1 MNIKFLAII
10 VFLCSLPAISWPA
23 GDFLARPLSTHEK
36 VAHLL
41 SLSIPDEQRI
51 SICFNYGCQQ
61 RQTIQFTNED
71 KEHIKIIFAQS
82 EAGRIS
88 ERQAIADAIAYMESI
103 SGKQSP
109 VHNDRAK
116 NFNDKGSGRMD
127 CIDSAVNTTN
137 YLRFISRLGLL
148 KKHKLIQPVYRS
160 PFMMGQHWSAR
171 IMELSSGRIFAVDS
185 WASDNGQRPLIQ
197 KVSNWKTRDS
207 EGIESYS
214 NQSHRNKSYLNKL

>member
-1 MNIKFLAII
+1 MNKKLLAVV
-10 VFLCSLPAISWPA
+10 VFLCLLATISWSA
-23 GDFLARPLSTHEK
+23 EDFLARPISTHEK
-36 VAHLL
+36 VAQLLL
-41 SLSIPDEQRI
+41 SRPDDQRI

-61 RQTIQFTNED
+61 RQMIQFGIED
-71 KEHIKIIFAQS
+71 KKHIKAIFIQS
-82 EAGRIS
+82 EEGRIS

-103 SGKQSP
+103 SGQQSP

-148 KKHKLIQPVYRS
+148 KNHKLIQPVYRS
-160 PFMMGQHWSAR
+160 PFMLGQHWSAR
-171 IMELSSGRIFAVDS
+171 IMELSSGKTFAVDS

-207 EGIESYS
+207 EGIESYPD
-214 NQSHRNKSYLNKL
+214 KL

>member
-10 VFLCSLPAISWPA
+10 VFLCSLPAMNCPA
-23 GDFLARPLSTHEK
+23 GNFLARPLSTHEK
-36 VAHLL
+36 VAQLL
-41 SLSIPDEQRI
+41 SLSWPDDQRI

-61 RQTIQFTNED
+61 RQTILFTHED
-71 KEHIKIIFAQS
+71 KEHIRAIFAQS

-88 ERQAIADAIAYMESI
+88 ERQAVADAIAYMENI
-103 SGKQSP
+103 AGQQSP

-116 NFNDKGSGRMD
+116 NFNDKGPGRMD

-137 YLRFISRLGLL
+137 YLRFISSMGLL
-148 KKHKLIQPVYRS
+148 KEHKLIQPVYRS

-171 IMELSSGRIFAVDS
+171 IMELSSGKTFAVDS
-185 WASDNGQRPLIQ
+185 WTSDNGQRPLIQ

-207 EGIESYS
+207 EGIESY
-214 NQSHRNKSYLNKL
+214 